1 MRKPS
6 GATRWSREP
15 VTAQSR
21 ATFPVLG
28 GIFGSTRTTLSRAAR
43 ESRKS
48 PCAAG
53 FCPVFGAGMAGIAII
68 ANPNARR
75 NREWP
80 LAAEQLRKAAPGATI
95 LETRGP
101 EELAGVAKAV
111 AADRP
116 RVLAIAGG
124 DGTVTHTVTA
134 LANTLGNDLPPL
146 ALLGGGAYDSL
157 APLGGSGDAEDR
169 LRRLSEAVRTGA
181 DLEMEERDS
190 LLVENRCGFRFGVGL
205 PVRFIE
211 EIYANGGVGPWTSS
225 RLLARA
231 FWSSLSAGPFAR
243 KLYAPMDL
251 RVRFDDEEWPRVPI
265 YRLVC
270 SSVAGAGLGLRPF
283 RRATEHPGASQALGL
298 TAGPRQFALELPRIL
313 FGLQVRRD
321 RLIEGVGER
330 LELSGRAPLGWLLD
344 GEIYSSA

>member
-53 FCPVFGAGMAGIAII
+53 FCPVFDAGMAGIAII

-80 LAAEQLRKAAPGATI
+80 LAAQMLRKAAPGASI

-101 EELAGVAKAV
+101 EELASVAKAV
-111 AADRP
+111 KKERP
-116 RVLAIAGG
+116 RVVAIAGG

-134 LANTLGNDLPPL
+134 LANVLGDDLPPL

-157 APLGGSGDAEDR
+157 APLGGKGDAEDR
-169 LRRLSEAVRTGA
+169 LRRLSEALASGSELKVEQRDTLRIVPDGA
-181 DLEMEERDS
+181 KS
-190 LLVENRCGFRFGVGL
+190 STRCGFRFGVGL

-211 EIYANGGVGPWTSS
+211 AIYASGNAGPIAGA
-225 RLLARA
+225 RLLVRA
-231 FWSSLSAGPFAR
+231 FWSSLSLGTFAR

-251 RVRFDDEEWPRVPI
+251 RVRLDDEEWPRI
-265 YRLVC
+265 
-270 SSVAGAGLGLRPF
+270 
-283 RRATEHPGASQALGL
+283 
-298 TAGPRQFALELPRIL
+298 
-313 FGLQVRRD
+313 
-321 RLIEGVGER
+321 
-330 LELSGRAPLGWLLD
+330 
-344 GEIYSSA
+344 EIY